1 MVSTIIF
8 SMSTQDIFYMFQA
21 LEQAKKAKQS
31 DEVPIGAILVNQ
43 GQVISRA
50 HNLREKLGDPTAHA
64 EIVALREAAAK
75 LGGWRLE
82 GATLYVTVESCFMCA
97 GALIQA
103 RIFRVVFGC
112 RDAKAGALR
121 SLYNLGQDQRLNH
134 QLVVEDGIL
143 EDQCRLLMKDFF
155 KSRR

>member
-64 EIVALREAAAK
+64 EIVALREAGAK

-82 GATLYVTVESCFMCA
+82 GATLYVTVEPCFMCA
-97 GALIQA
+97 GALISA

-112 RDAKAGALR
+112 RDAKVGALR

-134 QLVVEDGIL
+134 QLLIEEGIL
-143 EDQCRLLMKDFF
+143 EDQCRLLMKEFF

>member
-64 EIVALREAAAK
+64 EIVALREAGAK

-82 GATLYVTVESCFMCA
+82 GATLYVTVEPCFMCA

>member
-1 MVSTIIF
+1 
-8 SMSTQDIFYMFQA
+8 MSTQDIFYMFQA
-21 LEQAKKAKQS
+21 LEQAKKAKQLN
-31 DEVPIGAILVNQ
+31 EVPIGAILVNQ

-64 EIVALREAAAK
+64 EIVALREAGAK

-82 GATLYVTVESCFMCA
+82 GATLYVTVEPCFMCA

-103 RIFRVVFGC
+103 RIFRVIFGC

-121 SLYNLGQDQRLNH
+121 SLYSLGQDQRLNH
-134 QLVVEDGIL
+134 QLLVEEGIL

-155 KSRR
+155 NSRR

>member
-1 MVSTIIF
+1 MVSTVIF

-21 LEQAKKAKQS
+21 LEQAKKAKRL

-64 EIVALREAAAK
+64 EIVALREAGAK

-82 GATLYVTVESCFMCA
+82 GATLYVTVEPCFMCA

-121 SLYNLGQDQRLNH
+121 SLYNLGQDSRLNH
-134 QLVVEDGIL
+134 QVLVEEGIL

>member
-1 MVSTIIF
+1 
-8 SMSTQDIFYMFQA
+8 MSTQDIFYMFQA